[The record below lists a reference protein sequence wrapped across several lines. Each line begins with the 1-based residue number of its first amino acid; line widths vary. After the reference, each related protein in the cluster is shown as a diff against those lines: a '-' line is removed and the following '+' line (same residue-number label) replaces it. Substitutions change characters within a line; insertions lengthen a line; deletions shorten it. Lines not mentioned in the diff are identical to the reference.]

1 MPRSATAPGQA
12 RALDNLTSPQQTPR
26 RDTRLV
32 AHHVQVV
39 VHPIADIAVQMP
51 GLPEHGG
58 VAGGAAPEG
67 VRPRVGGPGIGL
79 HLRDADR
86 DGAVTGAPNQGAAEQ
101 QRREVENGTTEPV
114 AGGACE
120 TGQVHGAIVL
130 LRVS

>member
-1 MPRSATAPGQA
+1 
-12 RALDNLTSPQQTPR
+12 
-26 RDTRLV
+26 
-32 AHHVQVV
+32 
-39 VHPIADIAVQMP
+39 MP
-51 GLPEHGG
+51 GFPKHGG

-67 VRPRVGGPGIGL
+67 VRPRVDGPGIGL